1 LNFNPKYILLLAVFA
16 TMLAYICLGYL
27 FPRENFTMLLGFY
40 SLAFLSFVL
49 LHKNETV
56 SEKQLFS
63 LGILFRLLFLFGTPF
78 WSQDFNR
85 FIWDGNLIIDGLNP
99 YLNTPNQIINATTI
113 NNAQELFSKMG
124 TLSATHYS
132 NYPPV
137 NQLFFAVSSF
147 FAAPSIFMTAF
158 IFKVLI
164 VFSDI
169 GIYHFGR
176 KILLFLNQNPKKIFL
191 YFLNPLIIIEL
202 TGNLHFEGVMLF
214 FFVVGLYFF
223 IIEKWRLAAV
233 FIALS
238 ISTKL
243 LPLLLLPFFYQKL
256 GFKKS
261 VCFNSIVIGISALTF
276 VPFLTPKLF
285 SNYTETIGLWFTNF
299 EFNASIYYLVREIG
313 FYVKGYNIIGI
324 VGKITPVLAIAII
337 LYFAL
342 FRTNKKPADL
352 FANALIALSI
362 YFFISTTVHP
372 WYLVNLV
379 FLSIFT
385 RFKFPI
391 IWSYLI
397 VLSYFAY
404 SQIQFKENYFLLF
417 VEYSIVFGLVV
428 YELFFSQKKHH
439 VNIR

>member
-1 LNFNPKYILLLAVFA
+1 
-16 TMLAYICLGYL
+16 MLAYICLGYL
-27 FPRENFTMLLGFY
+27 FPRENFIKLFIFY
-40 SLAFLSFVL
+40 SIAFLSFVFL
-49 LHKNETV
+49 YKNETV
-56 SEKQLFS
+56 SEKQLFG

-78 WSQDFNR
+78 WSQDFYR
-85 FIWDGNLIIDGLNP
+85 FIWDGNLIVDGLNP
-99 YLNTPNQIINATTI
+99 YLNTPNQIIKTTAI
-113 NNAQELFSKMG
+113 NNALELHNKMG
-124 TLSATHYS
+124 ILSASHYS
-132 NYPPV
+132 NYPPI
-137 NQLFFAVSSF
+137 NQFFFAVSSF
-147 FAAPSIFMTAF
+147 FGNHSIFITVVILKVF
-158 IFKVLI
+158 II
-164 VFSDI
+164 CSDI
-169 GIYHFGR
+169 GIYYFGR
-176 KILLFLNQNPKKIFL
+176 KILLFLNQKRKKIFL

-214 FFVVGLYFF
+214 FFTVGLYLFF
-223 IIEKWRLAAV
+223 KEKLILAAI

-261 VCFNSIVIGISALTF
+261 VCFYSIVIGISALTF

-313 FYVKGYNIIGI
+313 FYVKGYNTIGIIGKVTPI
-324 VGKITPVLAIAII
+324 VTLLII
-337 LYFAL
+337 LIFAL
-342 FRTNKKPADL
+342 YRSNKKPADL

-372 WYLVNLV
+372 WYIVNLV
-379 FLSIFT
+379 FLSIFK

-397 VLSYFAY
+397 ILSYFAY
-404 SQIQFKENYFLLF
+404 SQIPFKENYFLLF
-417 VEYSIVFGLVV
+417 VEYSIVFGVLIL
-428 YELFFSQKKHH
+428 ELFFSQKKQLI
-439 VNIR
+439 NGR

>member
-1 LNFNPKYILLLAVFA
+1 LNFNSKYILLLAV
-16 TMLAYICLGYL
+16 TTTLLAYICLGYL
-27 FPRENFTMLLGFY
+27 FPRENFITLFGFY
-40 SLAFLSFVL
+40 SLSFLSFFFL
-49 LHKNETV
+49 CKNEAV

-78 WSQDFNR
+78 WSQDFYR
-85 FIWDGNLIIDGLNP
+85 FIWDGTLIVDGLNP
-99 YLNTPNQIINATTI
+99 YLNTPNQIINTTTI

-124 TLSATHYS
+124 TLSAAHYS

-137 NQLFFAVSSF
+137 NQFFFAVSSF
-147 FAAPSIFMTAF
+147 FGTPSIFITAF
-158 IFKVLI
+158 ILKVFI
-164 VFSDI
+164 ICSDI
-169 GIYHFGR
+169 GIYYFIR
-176 KILLFLNQNPKKIFL
+176 KILLFLNQNPKQIFL

-202 TGNLHFEGVMLF
+202 TGNGHFEGVMLF
-214 FFVVGLYFF
+214 FFTVGIYLFF
-223 IIEKWRLAAV
+223 KEKWIFAAI

-256 GFKKS
+256 GFKRS
-261 VCFNSIVIGISALTF
+261 IYFYSIVIGISALTF

-285 SNYTETIGLWFTNF
+285 STYTETIGLWFTNF
-299 EFNASIYYLVREIG
+299 EFNASLYYLVREIG
-313 FYVKGYNIIGI
+313 FYVKGYNTIGI
-324 VGKITPVLAIAII
+324 IGKITPIVTLLTI
-337 LYFAL
+337 LIFAL
-342 FRTNKKPADL
+342 FRSNKKPANL

-372 WYLVNLV
+372 WYIVNLV

-391 IWSYLI
+391 IWSYLL

-404 SQIQFKENYFLLF
+404 SQIPFKENYFLLF
-417 VEYSIVFGLVV
+417 VEYSIVFGFVV
-428 YELFFSQKKHH
+428 YELFFSQKKLLT
-439 VNIR
+439 NG

>member
-1 LNFNPKYILLLAVFA
+1 
-16 TMLAYICLGYL
+16 MLVYFCLGYL
-27 FPRENFTMLLGFY
+27 YPRENFTTLFGFY
-40 SLAFLSFVL
+40 SLTFSSFVFL
-49 LHKNETV
+49 YKNETV
-56 SEKQLFS
+56 SEKQLLG
-63 LGILFRLLFLFGTPF
+63 LGILFRLLFLFGIPF
-78 WSQDFNR
+78 WSQDFYR
-85 FIWDGNLIIDGLNP
+85 FIWDGNLIVDGLNP
-99 YLNTPNQIINATTI
+99 YLNTPNQIINTTTI
-113 NNAQELFSKMG
+113 NNSQELFSKMG
-124 TLSATHYS
+124 TLSAAHYS
-132 NYPPV
+132 NYPPI

-147 FAAPSIFMTAF
+147 FGNHSVFITALILKAF
-158 IFKVLI
+158 ILG
-164 VFSDI
+164 SDI
-169 GIYHFGR
+169 GIYHYGR

-214 FFVVGLYFF
+214 FFTVGLYFF
-223 IIEKWRLAAV
+223 FKEKWILAAI

-261 VCFNSIVIGISALTF
+261 VCFYSIVIGISALTF

-299 EFNASIYYLVREIG
+299 EFNASLYYLVREIG

-324 VGKITPVLAIAII
+324 IGKITPIVALAVI
-337 LYFAL
+337 LYYAL
-342 FRTNKKPADL
+342 FKTNKKPADL

-372 WYLVNLV
+372 WYIVNLV

-391 IWSYLI
+391 IWSYLVI
-397 VLSYFAY
+397 LSYFTY
-404 SQIQFKENYFLLF
+404 SQNSFKENYFLLF
-417 VEYSIVFGLVV
+417 VEYSIVFGFVV
-428 YELFFSQKKHH
+428 YELFFSQKKLLT
-439 VNIR
+439 NGR